1 MKIIRRKSF
10 TQFATLDSEKR
21 CLYVKVIDTKRGHK
35 VLVKNPEYCSKQDN
49 KPWRTLNN
57 Y

>member
-21 CLYVKVIDTKRGHK
+21 CLYVKVIDTQRGHK
-35 VLVKNPEYCSKQDN
+35 VLVKNPEFIPSK
-49 KPWRTLNN
+49 
-57 Y
+57 

>member
-1 MKIIRRKSF
+1 MKLIRRISF
-10 TQFATLDSEKR
+10 DKFTTIESPKR
-21 CLYVKVIDTKRGHK
+21 CQYVKVIDVKRGHK
-35 VLVKNPEYCSKQDN
+35 VMVKNPEYCE